1 MTSTPHPA
9 PADPTPPGK
18 PGKPLSGLRVL
29 VPRGGAWG
37 DIVAAGL
44 RHAGASPVIAPMI
57 NFAPADDAPALQ
69 EAFARLADGAFD
81 WLAITSATTVEV
93 MTAWK
98 AQVPSATRI
107 AAVGETTAASLA
119 AAGYHV
125 DLIPTADNSAHGLLA
140 TWESATGGTVP
151 LRILALRS
159 QIANPLLTEGL
170 RRIGHDVS
178 AVVAYRTVGVAV
190 PAQVVEDVAAGLV
203 GAILVTSGSVAEQVQ
218 GQLGP
223 IPASTVV
230 AAIGPHTAKDARAAG
245 LRIDVVAEERSAE
258 SLIQAVVTAL
268 APGGAGVEPT
278 DAG

>member
-1 MTSTPHPA
+1 MTTTRHASA
-9 PADPTPPGK
+9 AAR

-44 RHAGASPVIAPMI
+44 RTAGASPVIAPMI
-57 NFAPADDAPALQ
+57 NFAPADDASALR
-69 EAFARLADGAFD
+69 EAFAQLAAGAFD

-98 AQVPSATRI
+98 ASVASGTRV

-125 DLIPTADNSAHGLLA
+125 DLIPTSDNSARGLLA
-140 TWESATGGTVP
+140 TWEAATGRIVP
-151 LRILALRS
+151 LKVLLLHS
-159 QIANPLLTEGL
+159 QIAKPILAEGL

-190 PAQVVEDVAAGLV
+190 PETVLDDVGAGRMD
-203 GAILVTSGSVAEQVQ
+203 AILVTSGSVAEQVRNQ
-218 GQLGP
+218 FG
-223 IPASTVV
+223 TVPEQTIV
-230 AAIGPHTAKDARAAG
+230 AAIGPHTARDARMSG
-245 LRIDVVAEERSAE
+245 LRVDVVAEERSAQ

-268 APGGAGVEPT
+268 AVGPSETGET
-278 DAG
+278 D